1 MKLNYKRTFVIGLAF
16 FSISSF
22 WQLYDSI
29 IPLILKNTFFIGDTI
44 SGAIMA
50 LDNVLAL
57 FMLPLFGTL
66 SDKISTPIGKR
77 MPFII
82 GGTALAAIS
91 MIILPIGD
99 NNRNLVLFLTAL
111 FIVLVAMSTYRSPAV
126 ALMPDVTPK
135 PLRSKANAII
145 NLMGTV
151 GGSVSLGLIAV
162 LVPKSGKP
170 NYTPIFL
177 IVASVMV
184 TAVTI
189 LAAVIRENKLVA
201 EMEKYNGH
209 GMKEGVHEREKKV
222 HNPGEKIHK
231 PDAKPGLLPEVK
243 RSLIFILTSVFLWYM
258 AYNAV
263 ITAFSK
269 YAQSFLGIAG
279 GGFAANLLVATVAA
293 VISFVPVGI
302 ISTKIGRRKMIL
314 VGIILMFSSFAA
326 AFFITSYHPVLTV
339 LLVLVGIGW
348 ASINVNS
355 YPMVVEMAKGTD
367 VGKYTGYYYTFS
379 MSAQILTPIL
389 SGAFL
394 EYAGYRTLFPYAA
407 IFMALAFVTMLSVK
421 HGDSRPLLPDNK
433 LEMLDSGD

>member
-1 MKLNYKRTFVIGLAF
+1 MKLNYKRTFIIGLAF

-29 IPLILKNTFFIGDTI
+29 IPLILKNTFSIGDTV
-44 SGAIMA
+44 SGVIMA

-66 SDKISTPIGKR
+66 SDKISTNIGKR

-82 GGTALAAIS
+82 GGTALAAAS
-91 MIILPIGD
+91 MSFLPIGD
-99 NNRNLVLFLTAL
+99 NKLNLTIFLTAL

-145 NLMGTV
+145 NLMGTL
-151 GGSVSLGLIAV
+151 GGAVSLGLITV
-162 LVPKSGKP
+162 LVPMSGKP
-170 NYTPIFL
+170 DYTPIFL
-177 IVASVMV
+177 IVASIMV

-189 LAAVIRENKLVA
+189 LAAVIRENRLVA
-201 EMEKYNGH
+201 EMKEYNGH
-209 GMKEGVHEREKKV
+209 E
-222 HNPGEKIHK
+222 EKIEIQK
-231 PDAKPGLLPEVK
+231 PDEKPRLLPEVK

-263 ITAFSK
+263 ATAFSK

-279 GGFAANLLVATVAA
+279 GGFAANLLVATAAA
-293 VISFVPVGI
+293 VISFIPVGI
-302 ISTKIGRRKMIL
+302 VSTKIGRRKMIL
-314 VGIILMFSSFAA
+314 FGVSLMFVSFTLA
-326 AFFITSYHPVLTV
+326 AFVTSYHPILTV

-355 YPMVVEMAKGTD
+355 YPMVVEMAKGSD
-367 VGKYTGYYYTFS
+367 VGQYTGYYYTFS
-379 MSAQILTPIL
+379 MAAQILTPIL

-394 EYAGYRTLFPYAA
+394 EHVGYMTLFPYAA
-407 IFMALAFVTMLSVK
+407 IFMALAFVTMLNVK
-421 HGDSRPLLPDNK
+421 HGDSKPVLPDDK
-433 LEMLDSGD
+433 LEMMNLGD

>member
-1 MKLNYKRTFVIGLAF
+1 MRLNYKRTFVIGLAF

-29 IPLILKNTFFIGDTI
+29 IPLILKNTFYIGDTV
-44 SGAIMA
+44 SGVLMA

-66 SDKISTPIGKR
+66 SDRVSTPIGKR

-82 GGTALAAIS
+82 GGTALAAAS
-91 MIILPIGD
+91 MSFLPFGD
-99 NNRNLVLFLTAL
+99 NNRNLTLFLTAL
-111 FIVLVAMSTYRSPAV
+111 LIVLVSMSTYRSPAV

-145 NLMGTV
+145 NLMGAL
-151 GGSVSLGLIAV
+151 GGAVSLGLIAL

-170 NYTPIFL
+170 DYTPLFL
-177 IVASVMV
+177 IVASLMV
-184 TAVTI
+184 AAVAV

-201 EMEKYNGH
+201 EMKKYNGH
-209 GMKEGVHEREKKV
+209 EEE
-222 HNPGEKIHK
+222 ESQK
-231 PDAKPGLLPEVK
+231 PDEKSKLLPDVK
-243 RSLIFILTSVFLWYM
+243 RSLVFILISVFLWFM

-263 ITAFSK
+263 TTAFSK

-279 GGFAANLLVATVAA
+279 GGFAANLLVATAAA

-302 ISTKIGRRKMIL
+302 VSTKTGRKKMIL
-314 VGIILMFSSFAA
+314 FGITLMFVSFTM

-355 YPMVVEMAKGTD
+355 YPMVVEMSKGSD

-379 MSAQILTPIL
+379 MAAQILTPIL

-394 EYAGYRTLFPYAA
+394 EHVGYRTLFPYAG
-407 IFMALAFVTMLSVK
+407 IFMALAFVTMLNVR
-421 HGDSRPLLPDNK
+421 HGDSKPVLPDDK
-433 LEMLDSGD
+433 LEMMDVGD

>member
-1 MKLNYKRTFVIGLAF
+1 MKLNYKRTLIIGLAF

-29 IPLILKNTFFIGDTI
+29 IPLILKNTFSIGDTV
-44 SGAIMA
+44 SGVIMA
-50 LDNVLAL
+50 FDNVLAL

-66 SDKISTPIGKR
+66 SDKISTNIGKR

-82 GGTALAAIS
+82 GGTALAAAS
-91 MIILPIGD
+91 MSFLPIGD
-99 NNRNLVLFLTAL
+99 NKLNLTLFLTAL

-145 NLMGTV
+145 NLMGTL
-151 GGSVSLGLIAV
+151 GGAVSLGLIAV
-162 LVPKSGKP
+162 LVPMSGKP
-170 NYTPIFL
+170 DYTPIFL
-177 IVASVMV
+177 IVASLMV
-184 TAVTI
+184 TAVAI

-201 EMEKYNGH
+201 EMKEYNGH
-209 GMKEGVHEREKKV
+209 E
-222 HNPGEKIHK
+222 EKIEIQK
-231 PDAKPGLLPEVK
+231 PDEKPRLLPEVK

-263 ITAFSK
+263 ATAFSK

-279 GGFAANLLVATVAA
+279 GGFAANLLVATAAA
-293 VISFVPVGI
+293 VISFIPVGI
-302 ISTKIGRRKMIL
+302 VSTKIGRRKMIL
-314 VGIILMFSSFAA
+314 FGVSLMFVSFTLA
-326 AFFITSYHPVLTV
+326 AFVTSYHPILTV

-355 YPMVVEMAKGTD
+355 YPMVVEMAKGSD
-367 VGKYTGYYYTFS
+367 VGQYTGYYYTFS
-379 MSAQILTPIL
+379 MAAQILTPIL

-394 EYAGYRTLFPYAA
+394 EHVGYMTLFPYAA
-407 IFMALAFVTMLSVK
+407 IFMALAFVTMLNVR
-421 HGDSRPLLPDNK
+421 HGDSKPVLPDDK
-433 LEMLDSGD
+433 LEMMDPGD